1 LSSEDNKLKI
11 NNTDIYECASLED
24 KDFSK
29 LAKILDY
36 ANNSI
41 VNGEAKIWISHNKN
55 RRNFFMT
62 NLDFD
67 MKELAKVSKPA
78 FLLLHVCLKE
88 SYFHNIIPKS
98 KKEIAE
104 LAKITKYKMSIY
116 YKELVKCGFL
126 LNTDFS
132 RKYMII
138 NPDYGFKG
146 NVAQMEKCYEILS
159 TNDRDLIKDF
169 YDNVYKQYIA
179 LKELEKKNVRKFD
192 NKKFAVKTAQSVSE
206 QQADSV
212 SYQVEKRQRK
222 AAGGCCPF

>member
-1 LSSEDNKLKI
+1 LSSEDSSLKI
-11 NNTDIYECASLED
+11 NNTNIYECADLAD

-29 LAKILDY
+29 LTKVLDY
-36 ANNSI
+36 ATNSI
-41 VNGEAKIWISHNKN
+41 ANGEAKIWISKSKNK
-55 RRNFFMT
+55 RNFFMT
-62 NLDFD
+62 NLEFD
-67 MKELAKVSKPA
+67 MEELAKASKPA
-78 FLLLHVCLKE
+78 FLLLHTCLKE
-88 SYFHNIIPKS
+88 SQFNNIIPKS

-104 LAKITKYKMSIY
+104 LAKIKKNKMTTY
-116 YKELVKCGFL
+116 YNELVKCGFL
-126 LNTDFS
+126 VNTDFS

-138 NPDYGFKG
+138 NPDYGFRG
-146 NVAQMEKCYEILS
+146 SVEQMEKCYEILS

>member
-1 LSSEDNKLKI
+1 LEI
-11 NNTDIYECASLED
+11 NNTNIYECADLAD

-29 LAKILDY
+29 LTKVLDY
-36 ANNSI
+36 ATNSI
-41 VNGEAKIWISHNKN
+41 ANGEAKIWISKSKN

>member
-1 LSSEDNKLKI
+1 LEI
-11 NNTDIYECASLED
+11 NNTNIYECADLAD

-29 LAKILDY
+29 LTKVLDY
-36 ANNSI
+36 ATNSI
-41 VNGEAKIWISHNKN
+41 ANGEAKIWISKSKN

-67 MKELAKVSKPA
+67 MEELAKASKTA
-78 FLLLHVCLKE
+78 LVLLQICLKE
-88 SYFHNIIPKS
+88 SYFHNIIPRS

-104 LAKITKYKMSIY
+104 LAEIKLKNFYIY
-116 YKELVKCGFL
+116 FNELVKCGFL
-126 LNTDFS
+126 VNTDFS

-146 NVAQMEKCYEILS
+146 NVEQMNKCYEILS

-169 YDNVYKQYIA
+169 YDDVYKQYII